1 MVGEGGERMGGA
13 SVGVNERCL
22 LRTPTPAHTA
32 IRRRYRGVYAGV
44 VTHGLKNPW
53 VTRHANQFTATPP
66 YGIPVLNKFQT
77 TAGREKSGYKKRDCP
92 WFKSVID

>member
-1 MVGEGGERMGGA
+1 MGGA

-53 VTRHANQFTATPP
+53 LAHRRPQRGLHIAAPEARLITSFIWHPAR
-66 YGIPVLNKFQT
+66 
-77 TAGREKSGYKKRDCP
+77 
-92 WFKSVID
+92 